1 MLSNIETL
9 AANMQN
15 VEKGIKA
22 KNKNKNHENVSRDK
36 KKFKSATELD
46 TDGFLAIFEFLN
58 VAPDYKAKQGSKIY
72 SQNIKP
78 RMKSKLCPADQF
90 FVYLI
95 WLRNGFT

>member
-36 KKFKSATELD
+36 KSSNL
-46 TDGFLAIFEFLN
+46 L
-58 VAPDYKAKQGSKIY
+58 
-72 SQNIKP
+72 QN
-78 RMKSKLCPADQF
+78 
-90 FVYLI
+90 
-95 WLRNGFT
+95 